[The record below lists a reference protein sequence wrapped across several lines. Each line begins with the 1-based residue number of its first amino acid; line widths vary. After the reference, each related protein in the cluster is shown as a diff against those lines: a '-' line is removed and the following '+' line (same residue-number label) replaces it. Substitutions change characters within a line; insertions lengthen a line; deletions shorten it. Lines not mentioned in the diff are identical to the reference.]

1 MKQTINSKKQH
12 GFFDFGISLII
23 LAIGASTAAV
33 VVSNKDETAVAKSD
47 TVITEEAVPR
57 HD

>member
-1 MKQTINSKKQH
+1 MKQTINSKKQR
-12 GFFDFGISLII
+12 GFFDLGISLII

-33 VVSNKDETAVAKSD
+33 VISNQDETAVAKSN
-47 TVITEEAVPR
+47 TAITEEAVSR

>member
-1 MKQTINSKKQH
+1 MKRTMSSKKQH

-33 VVSNKDETAVAKSD
+33 VSSNHDETAVAQSD
-47 TVITEEAVPR
+47 IAKTEISVPY
-57 HD
+57 DE